1 MNAEQL
7 AKSIVRR
14 LLRPRPLP
22 SWEAAGAKAGSYEAD
37 LLSRFRV
44 ARSEGRTP
52 DGKIL
57 RHSIL
62 ALLIPLLGRDDFAI
76 TDLGGATGDLG
87 ADVLLAHPKASYTVV
102 ETATLAGMMAGRSA
116 VTFQPELPERCDIF
130 FTSGTLQYLD
140 DPMAMLERGFRSAGA
155 LAALVRNSFSD
166 RELFHV
172 QRSRLFDN
180 GAGPLPSGF
189 TDRVISYPHRS
200 LVEPEVM
207 QLARDCGLECIA
219 KLEESSGA
227 LYGQHGRQLV
237 FARPGAVKLG

>member
-1 MNAEQL
+1 VNAEQL
-7 AKSIVRR
+7 VKTIVRR

-22 SWEAAGAKAGSYEAD
+22 SWEAAGGKAGSYEAD
-37 LLSRFRV
+37 LVNRFRV
-44 ARSEGRTP
+44 ARSLGRAP

-62 ALLIPLLGRDDFAI
+62 ALLIPLLGRDDVAI

-87 ADVLLAHPKASYTVV
+87 ADVLLAHPEASYVVV
-102 ETATLAGMMAGRSA
+102 ENATLVGMMAGRSA
-116 VTFQPELPERCDIF
+116 VRFQPELPERCDIF

-140 DPMAMLERGFRSAGA
+140 EPMAVLERGFRSAGA

-166 RELFHV
+166 RERFHV
-172 QRSRLFDN
+172 QRSRLFAN
-180 GAGPLPSGF
+180 GTGPIPAGFS
-189 TDRVISYPHRS
+189 DRVISYPHRS

-207 QLARDCGLECIA
+207 QLARDCGFECIA

-237 FARPGAVKLG
+237 FARPGALTRT